1 MREVLE
7 YLKEC
12 GVFYVATNEQG
23 QPRVRPFGA
32 VADFEDKLYIST
44 NNQKDV
50 FKQMQANPKIEISG
64 MKNGTWIR
72 VEAIVVRD
80 NRKEAREKM
89 LADNPSLEEMY
100 AADDGKMEVLYL
112 QNATATISSFTD
124 EPKVITF
131 N

>member
-23 QPRVRPFGA
+23 QPRVRPFGV

-50 FKQMQANPKIEISG
+50 FKQMQVNPKIEISG

>member
-112 QNATATISSFTD
+112 QNATATISSFTG

>member
-12 GVFYVATNEQG
+12 GVFYVATDEQG

-32 VADFEDKLYIST
+32 VADFEGKLYIST

-50 FKQMQANPKIEISG
+50 FKQMQKNPKIEISG
-64 MKNGTWIR
+64 MKNDTWIR
-72 VEAIVVRD
+72 VKAAVVRD

-89 LADNPSLEEMY
+89 LADNPSLEKMY

-112 QNATATISSFTD
+112 QNATATISSFTA
-124 EPKVITF
+124 ESKVITF

>member
-12 GVFYVATNEQG
+12 GVFYIATDEQG
-23 QPRVRPFGA
+23 QPRVRPFGV
-32 VADFEDKLYIST
+32 VADFEGKLYIST

-50 FKQMQANPKIEISG
+50 FKQMQENPKIEISG
-64 MKNGTWIR
+64 MKNDTWIR
-72 VEAIVVRD
+72 VEATVVRD

-89 LADNPSLEEMY
+89 LADNPSLEKMY

-112 QNATATISSFTD
+112 QNATATISSFFN

>member
-12 GVFYVATNEQG
+12 GVFYIATDEQG
-23 QPRVRPFGA
+23 QPRVRPFGV
-32 VADFEDKLYIST
+32 VADFEGKLYIST

-50 FKQMQANPKIEISG
+50 FKQMQENPKIEISG
-64 MKNGTWIR
+64 MKNDTWIR
-72 VEAIVVRD
+72 VEATVVRD

-89 LADNPSLEEMY
+89 LADNPSLEKMY

-112 QNATATISSFTD
+112 QNATATISSFIN

>member
-12 GVFYVATNEQG
+12 GVFYIATDEQG
-23 QPRVRPFGA
+23 QPRVRPFGV
-32 VADFEDKLYIST
+32 VADFEGKLYIST

-50 FKQMQANPKIEISG
+50 FKQMQENPKIEISG
-64 MKNGTWIR
+64 MKNDTWIR
-72 VEAIVVRD
+72 VEATAVRD

-89 LADNPSLEEMY
+89 LADNPSLEKMY

-112 QNATATISSFTD
+112 QNATATISSFIN

>member
-23 QPRVRPFGA
+23 QPRVRPFGV

-44 NNQKDV
+44 NNQKDL
-50 FKQMQANPKIEISG
+50 FKQMQENPKIEISG

>member
-23 QPRVRPFGA
+23 QPRVRPFGV

-50 FKQMQANPKIEISG
+50 FKQMQENPRIEICG

-112 QNATATISSFTD
+112 QNTTATISSFTD

>member
-23 QPRVRPFGA
+23 QPRVRPFGV

-50 FKQMQANPKIEISG
+50 FKQMQENPKIEISG

-72 VEAIVVRD
+72 VEAIVVCD

-112 QNATATISSFTD
+112 QNATATISSFNG

>member
-23 QPRVRPFGA
+23 QPRVRPFGV

-50 FKQMQANPKIEISG
+50 FKQMQENPKIEISG

-100 AADDGKMEVLYL
+100 AADDGKMAVLYL

>member
-23 QPRVRPFGA
+23 QPRVRPFGV

-50 FKQMQANPKIEISG
+50 FKQMQENPKIEISG

-112 QNATATISSFTD
+112 QNTTATISSFTD

>member
-23 QPRVRPFGA
+23 QPRVRPFGV

-50 FKQMQANPKIEISG
+50 FKQMQENPKIEISG

>member
-12 GVFYVATNEQG
+12 GVFYIATDEQG

-32 VADFEDKLYIST
+32 VADFEGKLYIST

-50 FKQMQANPKIEISG
+50 FKQMQENPKIEISG
-64 MKNGTWIR
+64 MKNDTWIR
-72 VEAIVVRD
+72 VEATVIRD

-89 LADNPSLEEMY
+89 LADNPSLEKMY

-112 QNATATISSFTD
+112 QNATATISSFID

>member
-23 QPRVRPFGA
+23 QPRVRPFGV

-50 FKQMQANPKIEISG
+50 FKQMQENPKIEISG

-100 AADDGKMEVLYL
+100 AADDGKMEVLYF
-112 QNATATISSFTD
+112 QNATATISSFNG

>member
-23 QPRVRPFGA
+23 QPRVRPFGV

-50 FKQMQANPKIEISG
+50 FKQMQENPKIEISG

-112 QNATATISSFTD
+112 QNATATISSFTG